1 MLIWLTISLAICL
14 AWEIYYSVDSMFY
27 PLEHWLDGAVLE
39 IDEDSPFYLDN
50 SEYDWGHNV
59 KGYKYEEE

>member
-1 MLIWLTISLAICL
+1 MMLIWLTISLAL

-50 SEYDWGHNV
+50 SEYDWGTM
-59 KGYKYEEE
+59 

>member
-1 MLIWLTISLAICL
+1 MLNWLTISLAICL
-14 AWEIYYSVDSMFY
+14 SWEIYYSVDSMFY
-27 PLEHWLDGAVLE
+27 PLEHWLDGAVLD

-59 KGYKYEEE
+59 KGYKYEE